1 MGKCGL
7 DWSTQAQDAEGE
19 DVGAIIRGQCN
30 SASAHGREK
39 GACGS
44 LHDMDVR
51 RDSTSFFIARTVESV
66 EEDYDYKLM
75 DYTSD
80 GLNRMELWLQNYTN
94 TSNSLR
100 FQCSLEKVRTRN
112 TILTIYVRPSISPHS
127 YLKPSTQQQWCSP
140 SQSPD

>member
-1 MGKCGL
+1 MGHGWKMGKCGL

-44 LHDMDVR
+44 LQDMDVR

-80 GLNRMELWLQNYTN
+80 GLNRMELWLQ
-94 TSNSLR
+94 
-100 FQCSLEKVRTRN
+100 K
-112 TILTIYVRPSISPHS
+112 
-127 YLKPSTQQQWCSP
+127 
-140 SQSPD
+140 